1 MRISDWSSD
10 VCASDLNALWYSTRF
25 IVPRT
30 MRKQDILLHF
40 GAVDWHAEVFV
51 NGQKAGE
58 HKGGF
63 GPFTFNISS
72 LLEGRGEQELVIRV
86 WDPTNDGPQPRGK
99 QVKNPEGIWYTPV
112 TGIWQTVWLEG
123 VPETHISGIRNTTD
137 LDNSTIREIGRAPDS
152 ERVVQYVK
160 ITVV

>member
-1 MRISDWSSD
+1 MIRRPPR
-10 VCASDLNALWYSTRF
+10 STRTDTLF
-25 IVPRT
+25 PYTTLFRS
-30 MRKQDILLHF
+30 RKQDILLHF

-63 GPFTFNISS
+63 DPFTFNISS

-112 TGIWQTVWLEG
+112 TGIDRQSTRL
-123 VPETHISGIRNTTD
+123 
-137 LDNSTIREIGRAPDS
+137 NSS
-152 ERVVQYVK
+152 H
-160 ITVV
+160 